1 MTSLRN
7 KIVRNFVAG
16 IFACILVFSIA
27 ISYLL
32 SIYTKNFIASTED
45 NMPIQIKKQFENI
58 FEDNDLYTMKERLGK
73 FSKSLNIDIEILNK
87 DKEAVISFKGRDD
100 DETALTTTKS
110 YDIINPNLNEYRG
123 QLIIT
128 YDTGEMAANE
138 LLNNFR
144 NSIII
149 AIIMSL
155 SIGIIIALILSTNIT
170 NPIKQISDATLKI
183 KDEDYDIKLEE
194 SKIIELEN
202 LQNNIRYLS
211 RNLKNQKY
219 VRKQYAQ
226 DISHELRT
234 PITNLQLY
242 IEAIKDGV
250 IEVDDQTLSSL
261 LEEIHRL
268 EGLVVN
274 LNKSFND
281 NSEYFKINKKE
292 FDLSQHIKLILETIK
307 PRLNKLDISLIEEIK
322 DGIIINSD
330 KDKISQVVQN
340 LISNAI
346 KAIKDDGLI
355 RVSLHEDKNNI
366 YIDVKDNGVGISD
379 EKKEIIFERFY
390 RIDDARNTKING
402 HGLGLSISKNFVES
416 LGGKIKLKSKPGKG
430 STFSVIFPKWLCMYL
445 RFICIFT

>member
-7 KIVRNFVAG
+7 KIIRNFVGG

-32 SIYTKNFIASTED
+32 SIYTKNFLATTED
-45 NMPIQIKKQFENI
+45 NMPLNIKKQFESLLT
-58 FEDNDLYTMKERLGK
+58 DNDVYTMKERLGK
-73 FSKSLNIDIEILNK
+73 YSKALNIDIEIL
-87 DKEAVISFKGRDD
+87 DKNNEPVMRFKGRNDN
-100 DETALTTTKS
+100 ENPLTTTKS
-110 YDIINPNLNEYRG
+110 YDIINPNLNDYRG

-149 AIIMSL
+149 AIVMSL
-155 SIGIIIALILSTNIT
+155 TIGIIIALVLSTNIT

-183 KDEDYDIKLEE
+183 KDGDYDINLKE

-250 IEVDDQTLSSL
+250 IDVDEQTLSSL
-261 LEEIHRL
+261 LEETQRL

-281 NSEYFKINKKE
+281 NSEYLKINKKE
-292 FDLSQHIKLILETIK
+292 FDLSQHIKLILDTIK
-307 PRLNKLDISLIEEIK
+307 PRLTKLDISLIEEIK
-322 DGIIINSD
+322 DGVLIYSD
-330 KDKISQVVQN
+330 KDKISQIIQN

-346 KAIKDDGLI
+346 KAIKEDGLI
-355 RVSLHEDKNNI
+355 RVSLYEDKNNI
-366 YIDVKDNGVGISD
+366 YIDIKDNGVGISD
-379 EKKEIIFERFY
+379 EKKEVIFERFY
-390 RIDDARNTKING
+390 RIDDARNTKTNG
-402 HGLGLSISKNFVES
+402 HGLGLSITKNFVES
-416 LGGKIKLKSKPGKG
+416 LGGKIKLKSKLGKG
-430 STFSVIFPKWLCMYL
+430 STFSVIFPK
-445 RFICIFT
+445 

>member
-1 MTSLRN
+1 
-7 KIVRNFVAG
+7 
-16 IFACILVFSIA
+16 
-27 ISYLL
+27 
-32 SIYTKNFIASTED
+32 
-45 NMPIQIKKQFENI
+45 MPLNIKKQFESLLT
-58 FEDNDLYTMKERLGK
+58 DNDVYTMKERLGK
-73 FSKSLNIDIEILNK
+73 YSKALNIDIEIL
-87 DKEAVISFKGRDD
+87 DKNNEPVMRFKGRNDN
-100 DETALTTTKS
+100 ENPLTTTKS
-110 YDIINPNLNEYRG
+110 YDIINPNLNDYRG

-149 AIIMSL
+149 AIVISL
-155 SIGIIIALILSTNIT
+155 TIGIIIALVLSTNIT

-183 KDEDYDIKLEE
+183 KDGDYDINLKE

-202 LQNNIRYLS
+202 LQNNIMYLS

-250 IEVDDQTLSSL
+250 IDVDEQTLSSL
-261 LEEIHRL
+261 LEETQRL

-281 NSEYFKINKKE
+281 NSEYLKINKKE
-292 FDLSQHIKLILETIK
+292 FDLSQHIKLILDTIK
-307 PRLNKLDISLIEEIK
+307 PRLTKLDISLIEEIK
-322 DGIIINSD
+322 DGVMIYSD
-330 KDKISQVVQN
+330 KDKISQIIQN

-346 KAIKDDGLI
+346 KAIKEDGLI
-355 RVSLHEDKNNI
+355 RISLYEDKNNI
-366 YIDVKDNGVGISD
+366 YIDIKDNGVGISD
-379 EKKEIIFERFY
+379 EKKEVIFERFY
-390 RIDDARNTKING
+390 RIDDARNTKTNG
-402 HGLGLSISKNFVES
+402 HGLGLSITKNFVES
-416 LGGKIKLKSKPGKG
+416 LGGKIKLKSKLGKG
-430 STFSVIFPKWLCMYL
+430 STFSVIFPK
-445 RFICIFT
+445 

>member
-1 MTSLRN
+1 
-7 KIVRNFVAG
+7 
-16 IFACILVFSIA
+16 
-27 ISYLL
+27 
-32 SIYTKNFIASTED
+32 
-45 NMPIQIKKQFENI
+45 MPLNIKKQFESLLT
-58 FEDNDLYTMKERLGK
+58 DNDVYTMKERLGK
-73 FSKSLNIDIEILNK
+73 YSKALNIDIEIL
-87 DKEAVISFKGRDD
+87 DKNNEPVMSFKGRNDN
-100 DETALTTTKS
+100 ENPLTTTKS
-110 YDIINPNLNEYRG
+110 YDIINPNLNDYRG

-149 AIIMSL
+149 AIVMSL
-155 SIGIIIALILSTNIT
+155 TIGIIIALVLSTNIT

-183 KDEDYDIKLEE
+183 KDGDYDINLKE

-250 IEVDDQTLSSL
+250 IDVDEQTLSSL
-261 LEEIHRL
+261 LEETQRL

-281 NSEYFKINKKE
+281 NSEYLKINKKE
-292 FDLSQHIKLILETIK
+292 FDLSQHIKLILDTIK
-307 PRLNKLDISLIEEIK
+307 PRLTKLDISLIEEIK
-322 DGIIINSD
+322 DGVLIYSD
-330 KDKISQVVQN
+330 KDKISQIIQN

-346 KAIKDDGLI
+346 KAIKEDGLI
-355 RVSLHEDKNNI
+355 RVSLYEDKNNI
-366 YIDVKDNGVGISD
+366 YIDIKDNGVGISD
-379 EKKEIIFERFY
+379 EKKEVIFERFY
-390 RIDDARNTKING
+390 RIDDARNTKTNG
-402 HGLGLSISKNFVES
+402 HGLGLSITKNFVES
-416 LGGKIKLKSKPGKG
+416 LGGKIKLKSKLGKG
-430 STFSVIFPKWLCMYL
+430 STFSVIFPK
-445 RFICIFT
+445 

>member
-7 KIVRNFVAG
+7 KIIRNFVGG

-32 SIYTKNFIASTED
+32 SIYTKNFLATTED
-45 NMPIQIKKQFENI
+45 NMPLNIKEQFESLLT
-58 FEDNDLYTMKERLGK
+58 DNDVYTMKERLGK
-73 FSKSLNIDIEILNK
+73 YSKALNIDIEIL
-87 DKEAVISFKGRDD
+87 DKNNEPVMSFKGRND
-100 DETALTTTKS
+100 DENPLTTTKS
-110 YDIINPNLNEYRG
+110 YDIINPNLNDYRG

-149 AIIMSL
+149 AIVISL
-155 SIGIIIALILSTNIT
+155 TIGIIIALVLSTNIT

-183 KDEDYDIKLEE
+183 KDGDYDINLKE

-250 IEVDDQTLSSL
+250 IDVDEQTLSSL
-261 LEEIHRL
+261 LEETQRL

-281 NSEYFKINKKE
+281 NSEYLKINKKE
-292 FDLSQHIKLILETIK
+292 FDLSQHIKLILDTIK
-307 PRLNKLDISLIEEIK
+307 PRLTKLDISLIEEIK
-322 DGIIINSD
+322 DGVMIYSD
-330 KDKISQVVQN
+330 KDKISQIIQN

-346 KAIKDDGLI
+346 KAIKEDGLI
-355 RVSLHEDKNNI
+355 RVSLYEDKNNI
-366 YIDVKDNGVGISD
+366 YIDIKDNGVGISD
-379 EKKEIIFERFY
+379 EKKEVIFERFY
-390 RIDDARNTKING
+390 RIDDARNTKTNG
-402 HGLGLSISKNFVES
+402 HGLGLSITKNFVES
-416 LGGKIKLKSKPGKG
+416 LGGKIKLKSKLGKG
-430 STFSVIFPKWLCMYL
+430 STFSVIFPK
-445 RFICIFT
+445 

>member
-1 MTSLRN
+1 
-7 KIVRNFVAG
+7 
-16 IFACILVFSIA
+16 
-27 ISYLL
+27 
-32 SIYTKNFIASTED
+32 
-45 NMPIQIKKQFENI
+45 MPLNIKKQFESLLT
-58 FEDNDLYTMKERLGK
+58 DNDVYTMKERLGK
-73 FSKSLNIDIEILNK
+73 YSKALNIDIEIL
-87 DKEAVISFKGRDD
+87 DKNNEPVMRFKGRN
-100 DETALTTTKS
+100 ENENPLTTTKS
-110 YDIINPNLNEYRG
+110 YDIINPNLNDYRG

-149 AIIMSL
+149 AIVMSL
-155 SIGIIIALILSTNIT
+155 TIGIIIALVLSTNIT

-183 KDEDYDIKLEE
+183 KDGDYDINLKE

-250 IEVDDQTLSSL
+250 IDVDEQTLSSL
-261 LEEIHRL
+261 LEETHRL

-281 NSEYFKINKKE
+281 NSEYLKINKKE
-292 FDLSQHIKLILETIK
+292 FDLSQHIKLILDTIK
-307 PRLNKLDISLIEEIK
+307 PRLTKLDISLIEEIK
-322 DGIIINSD
+322 DGVLIYSD
-330 KDKISQVVQN
+330 KDKISQIIQN

-346 KAIKDDGLI
+346 KAIKEDGLI
-355 RVSLHEDKNNI
+355 RVSLYEDKNNI
-366 YIDVKDNGVGISD
+366 YIDIKDNGVGISD
-379 EKKEIIFERFY
+379 EKKEVIFERFY
-390 RIDDARNTKING
+390 RIDDARNTKTNG
-402 HGLGLSISKNFVES
+402 HGLGLSITKNFVES
-416 LGGKIKLKSKPGKG
+416 LGRKIKLKSKLGKG
-430 STFSVIFPKWLCMYL
+430 STFSVIFPK
-445 RFICIFT
+445 

>member
-1 MTSLRN
+1 MVWVINLVVSMTSLQN
-7 KIVRNFVAG
+7 KIIRNFVGG

-32 SIYTKNFIASTED
+32 SIYTKNFLATTED
-45 NMPIQIKKQFENI
+45 NMPLNIKKQFESLLT
-58 FEDNDLYTMKERLGK
+58 DNDVYTMKERLGK
-73 FSKSLNIDIEILNK
+73 YSKALNIDIEILNK
-87 DKEAVISFKGRDD
+87 NNEPVMSFKGRND
-100 DETALTTTKS
+100 DENPLTTTKS
-110 YDIINPNLNEYRG
+110 YDIINPNLNDYRG

-149 AIIMSL
+149 AIVISL
-155 SIGIIIALILSTNIT
+155 TIGIIIALVLSTNIT

-183 KDEDYDIKLEE
+183 KDGDYDINLKE

-250 IEVDDQTLSSL
+250 IDVDEQTLSSL
-261 LEEIHRL
+261 LEETQRL

-281 NSEYFKINKKE
+281 NSEYLKINKKE
-292 FDLSQHIKLILETIK
+292 FDLSQHIKLILDTIK
-307 PRLNKLDISLIEEIK
+307 PRLAKLDISLIEEIK
-322 DGIIINSD
+322 DGVMIYSD
-330 KDKISQVVQN
+330 KDKISQIIQN

-346 KAIKDDGLI
+346 KAIKEDGLI
-355 RVSLHEDKNNI
+355 RVSLYEDKNNI
-366 YIDVKDNGVGISD
+366 YIDIKDNGVGISD
-379 EKKEIIFERFY
+379 EKKEVIFERFY
-390 RIDDARNTKING
+390 RIDDARNTKTNG
-402 HGLGLSISKNFVES
+402 HGLGLSITKNFVES
-416 LGGKIKLKSKPGKG
+416 LGGKIKLKSKLGKG
-430 STFSVIFPKWLCMYL
+430 STFSVIFPK
-445 RFICIFT
+445 

>member
-1 MTSLRN
+1 MTTLRN
-7 KIVRNFVAG
+7 KIIRNFIAG

-27 ISYLL
+27 ISYL
-32 SIYTKNFIASTED
+32 INVYTKNFIDTTED
-45 NMPIQIKKQFENI
+45 IRPGQIKKQFENLI
-58 FEDNDLYTMKERLGK
+58 TDNDPYTIKERLGK
-73 FSKSLNIDIEILNK
+73 ISQNLNVDIEILNK
-87 DKEAVISFKGRDD
+87 NNEPIMSFKGRDD
-100 DETALTTTKS
+100 NKNDITASKS
-110 YDIINPNLNEYRG
+110 YDIFNPNVNDYMG

-128 YDTGEMAANE
+128 YGTGEFAANE
-138 LLNNFR
+138 LMTNIKS
-144 NSIII
+144 SILI
-149 AIIMSL
+149 AVLISIT
-155 SIGIIIALILSTNIT
+155 IGIIIALILSTNIT

-183 KDEDYDIKLEE
+183 KDGDYNINLKD

-202 LQNNIRYLS
+202 LQNNIKYLS
-211 RNLKNQKY
+211 INLKNQKF

-250 IEVDDQTLSSL
+250 IDADEQTLSSL

-281 NSEYFKINKKE
+281 NSEYLKINKKE
-292 FDLSQHIKLILETIK
+292 FNLSEHINSLLDTVK

-330 KDKISQVVQN
+330 KDKISQIIQN
-340 LISNAI
+340 LVSNAI

-355 RVSLHEDKNNI
+355 RVSLSEDKNNI
-366 YIDVKDNGVGISD
+366 YLVVKDNGVGISD
-379 EKKEIIFERFY
+379 EKKEAIFERFY
-390 RIDDARNTKING
+390 RIDDARNTKLNG
-402 HGLGLSISKNFVES
+402 HGLGLSITKNFVES
-416 LGGKIKLKSKPGKG
+416 LGGKIKLKSRLGKG
-430 STFSVIFPKWLCMYL
+430 STFSVILPK
-445 RFICIFT
+445 

>member
-7 KIVRNFVAG
+7 KIVRNFFAG

-32 SIYTKNFIASTED
+32 SVYTRNFIATTED
-45 NMPIQIKKQFENI
+45 NMPLQIKKQFENLLA
-58 FEDNDLYTMKERLGK
+58 DKDLYTMKERLGK

-87 DKEAVISFKGRDD
+87 DKEPVISFKGRDD
-100 DETALTTTKS
+100 DETSLTTTKS

-138 LLNNFR
+138 LLNNFK

-149 AIIMSL
+149 AIVMSL

-183 KDEDYDIKLEE
+183 KDGEYDINLEE
-194 SKIIELEN
+194 SKIIELQN
-202 LQNNIRYLS
+202 LQNNIIYLS

-250 IEVDDQTLSSL
+250 IDVDDQTLSSL

-281 NSEYFKINKKE
+281 NSEYLKINKNE
-292 FDLSQHIKLILETIK
+292 FDLSKHIKLILETIK
-307 PRLNKLDISLIEEIK
+307 PRLNKLDISLIEEIN
-322 DGIIINSD
+322 DGIMINSD

-366 YIDVKDNGVGISD
+366 YIDVKDNGVGITD

-416 LGGKIKLKSKPGKG
+416 LGGRIKLKSKPGKG
-430 STFSVIFPKWLCMYL
+430 STFSVIFPKWLS
-445 RFICIFT
+445 T

>member
-1 MTSLRN
+1 
-7 KIVRNFVAG
+7 
-16 IFACILVFSIA
+16 
-27 ISYLL
+27 
-32 SIYTKNFIASTED
+32 
-45 NMPIQIKKQFENI
+45 MPLNIKKQFESLLT
-58 FEDNDLYTMKERLGK
+58 DNDVYTMKERLGK
-73 FSKSLNIDIEILNK
+73 YSKALNIDIEILNK
-87 DKEAVISFKGRDD
+87 NNEPVMSFKGRNDN
-100 DETALTTTKS
+100 ENPLTTTKS
-110 YDIINPNLNEYRG
+110 YDIINPNLNDYRG

-149 AIIMSL
+149 AIVISL
-155 SIGIIIALILSTNIT
+155 TIGIIIALVLSTNIT

-183 KDEDYDIKLEE
+183 KDGDYDINLKE

-250 IEVDDQTLSSL
+250 IDVDEQTLSSL
-261 LEEIHRL
+261 LEETQRL

-281 NSEYFKINKKE
+281 NSEYLKINKKE
-292 FDLSQHIKLILETIK
+292 FDLSQHIKLILDTIK
-307 PRLNKLDISLIEEIK
+307 PRLTKLDISLIEEIK
-322 DGIIINSD
+322 DGVMIYSD
-330 KDKISQVVQN
+330 KDKISQIIQN

-346 KAIKDDGLI
+346 KAIKEDGLI
-355 RVSLHEDKNNI
+355 RVSLYEDKNNI
-366 YIDVKDNGVGISD
+366 YIDIKDNGVGISD
-379 EKKEIIFERFY
+379 EKKEVIFERFY
-390 RIDDARNTKING
+390 RIDDARNTKTNG
-402 HGLGLSISKNFVES
+402 HGLGLSITKNFVES
-416 LGGKIKLKSKPGKG
+416 LGGKIKLKSKLGKG
-430 STFSVIFPKWLCMYL
+430 STFSVIFPK
-445 RFICIFT
+445 

>member
-1 MTSLRN
+1 MTTLRN
-7 KIVRNFVAG
+7 KIIRNFIAG

-27 ISYLL
+27 ISYL
-32 SIYTKNFIASTED
+32 INVYTKNFIDTTED
-45 NMPIQIKKQFENI
+45 IRPSQIKKQFENLI
-58 FEDNDLYTMKERLGK
+58 TDNDPYTIKERLGK
-73 FSKSLNIDIEILNK
+73 ISQNLNVDIEILNK
-87 DKEAVISFKGRDD
+87 NNEPIMRFKGRDD
-100 DETALTTTKS
+100 NKNDITASKS
-110 YDIINPNLNEYRG
+110 YDIFNPNVNDYMG

-128 YDTGEMAANE
+128 YGTGEFAANE
-138 LLNNFR
+138 LMTNIKS
-144 NSIII
+144 SILI
-149 AIIMSL
+149 AVLISVT
-155 SIGIIIALILSTNIT
+155 IGIIIALILSTNIT

-183 KDEDYDIKLEE
+183 KDGDYNINLKD

-202 LQNNIRYLS
+202 LQNNIKYLS
-211 RNLKNQKY
+211 INLKNQKF

-250 IEVDDQTLSSL
+250 IDADEQTLSSL

-281 NSEYFKINKKE
+281 NSEYLKINKKE
-292 FDLSQHIKLILETIK
+292 FNLSEHINSLLDTVK

-330 KDKISQVVQN
+330 KDKISQIVQN
-340 LISNAI
+340 LVSNAI

-355 RVSLHEDKNNI
+355 RVSLSEDKNKI
-366 YIDVKDNGVGISD
+366 CLVVKDNGVGISD
-379 EKKEIIFERFY
+379 EKKEAIFERFY
-390 RIDDARNTKING
+390 RIDDARNTKLNG
-402 HGLGLSISKNFVES
+402 HGLGLSITKNFVES
-416 LGGKIKLKSKPGKG
+416 LGGKIKLKSRLGKG
-430 STFSVIFPKWLCMYL
+430 STFSVILPK
-445 RFICIFT
+445 

>member
-32 SIYTKNFIASTED
+32 SVYTKNFIASTED
-45 NMPIQIKKQFENI
+45 NMPIQIKKQFENLLT
-58 FEDNDLYTMKERLGK
+58 DKDLYTMKERLGK

-87 DKEAVISFKGRDD
+87 DKETVMSFKGRDD

-128 YDTGEMAANE
+128 YDTGEMAAKE
-138 LLNNFR
+138 LLNNFK

-149 AIIMSL
+149 AIVMSL

-183 KDEDYDIKLEE
+183 KDGEYDINLEE
-194 SKIIELEN
+194 SNIIELQN

-250 IEVDDQTLSSL
+250 IDVDDQTLSSL

-281 NSEYFKINKKE
+281 NSEYLKINKNE
-292 FDLSQHIKLILETIK
+292 FDLSKHIKLILETIK
-307 PRLNKLDISLIEEIK
+307 PRLNKLDISLIEEIN
-322 DGIIINSD
+322 DGIMINSD

-366 YIDVKDNGVGISD
+366 YIDVKDNGVGITD

-416 LGGKIKLKSKPGKG
+416 LGGRIKLKSKPGKG
-430 STFSVIFPKWLCMYL
+430 STFSVIFPKWLS
-445 RFICIFT
+445 T

>member
-7 KIVRNFVAG
+7 KIIRNFVGG

-32 SIYTKNFIASTED
+32 SIYTKNFLATTED
-45 NMPIQIKKQFENI
+45 NMPLNIKKQFESLLT
-58 FEDNDLYTMKERLGK
+58 DNDVYTMKERLGK
-73 FSKSLNIDIEILNK
+73 YSKALNIDIEILNK
-87 DKEAVISFKGRDD
+87 NNEPVMSFKGRND
-100 DETALTTTKS
+100 DENPLTTTKS
-110 YDIINPNLNEYRG
+110 YDIINPNLNDYRG

-149 AIIMSL
+149 AIVISL
-155 SIGIIIALILSTNIT
+155 TIGIIIALVLSTNIT

-183 KDEDYDIKLEE
+183 KDGNYDINLKE

-250 IEVDDQTLSSL
+250 IDVDDQTLSSL
-261 LEEIHRL
+261 LEETHRL

-281 NSEYFKINKKE
+281 NSEYLKINKKE
-292 FDLSQHIKLILETIK
+292 FDLSQHIKLILDTIK
-307 PRLNKLDISLIEEIK
+307 PRLTKLDISLIEEIK
-322 DGIIINSD
+322 DGVMIYSD
-330 KDKISQVVQN
+330 KDKISQIIQN

-346 KAIKDDGLI
+346 KAIKEDGLI
-355 RVSLHEDKNNI
+355 RVSLYEDKNNI
-366 YIDVKDNGVGISD
+366 YIDIKDNGVGISD
-379 EKKEIIFERFY
+379 EKKEVIFERFY
-390 RIDDARNTKING
+390 RIDDARNTKTNG
-402 HGLGLSISKNFVES
+402 HGLGLSITKNFVES
-416 LGGKIKLKSKPGKG
+416 LGGKIKLKSKLGKG
-430 STFSVIFPKWLCMYL
+430 STFSVIFPK
-445 RFICIFT
+445 

>member
-32 SIYTKNFIASTED
+32 SVYTRNFIATTED
-45 NMPIQIKKQFENI
+45 NMPLQIKKQFENLLA
-58 FEDNDLYTMKERLGK
+58 DKDLYTMKERLGK

-87 DKEAVISFKGRDD
+87 DKEPVISFKGRDD
-100 DETALTTTKS
+100 DETSLTTTKS

-138 LLNNFR
+138 LLNNFK

-149 AIIMSL
+149 AIVMSL

-183 KDEDYDIKLEE
+183 KDGEYDINLEE
-194 SKIIELEN
+194 SKIIELQN
-202 LQNNIRYLS
+202 LQNNIIYLS

-250 IEVDDQTLSSL
+250 IDVDDQTLSSL

-281 NSEYFKINKKE
+281 NSEYLKINKNE
-292 FDLSQHIKLILETIK
+292 FDLSKHIKLILETIK
-307 PRLNKLDISLIEEIK
+307 PRLNKLDISLIEEIN
-322 DGIIINSD
+322 DGIMINSD

-366 YIDVKDNGVGISD
+366 YIDVKDNGVGITD

-416 LGGKIKLKSKPGKG
+416 LGGRIKLKSKPGKG
-430 STFSVIFPKWLCMYL
+430 STFSVIFPKWLS
-445 RFICIFT
+445 T

>member
-1 MTSLRN
+1 MTTLRN
-7 KIVRNFVAG
+7 KIIRNFIAG

-27 ISYLL
+27 ISYL
-32 SIYTKNFIASTED
+32 INVYTKNFIDTTED
-45 NMPIQIKKQFENI
+45 IRPSQIKKQFENLI
-58 FEDNDLYTMKERLGK
+58 TDNDPYTIKERLGK
-73 FSKSLNIDIEILNK
+73 ISQNLNVDIEILNK
-87 DKEAVISFKGRDD
+87 NNEPIMKFKGRDD
-100 DETALTTTKS
+100 NKNDITASKS
-110 YDIINPNLNEYRG
+110 YDIFNPNVNDYMG

-128 YDTGEMAANE
+128 YGTGEFAANE
-138 LLNNFR
+138 LMTNIKS
-144 NSIII
+144 SILI
-149 AIIMSL
+149 AVLISFI
-155 SIGIIIALILSTNIT
+155 IGIIIALILSTNIT

-183 KDEDYDIKLEE
+183 KDGDYNINLKD

-202 LQNNIRYLS
+202 LQNNIKYLS
-211 RNLKNQKY
+211 INLKNQKF

-250 IEVDDQTLSSL
+250 IDADEQTLSSL

-281 NSEYFKINKKE
+281 NSEYLKINKKE
-292 FDLSQHIKLILETIK
+292 FNLSEHINSLLDTVK

-330 KDKISQVVQN
+330 KDKISQIVQN
-340 LISNAI
+340 LVSNAI

-355 RVSLHEDKNNI
+355 RVSLSEDKNKI
-366 YIDVKDNGVGISD
+366 YLVVKDNGVGISD
-379 EKKEIIFERFY
+379 EKKEAIFERFY
-390 RIDDARNTKING
+390 RIDDARNTKLNG
-402 HGLGLSISKNFVES
+402 HGLGLSITKNFVES
-416 LGGKIKLKSKPGKG
+416 LGGKIKLKSRLGKG
-430 STFSVIFPKWLCMYL
+430 STFSVILPK
-445 RFICIFT
+445 

>member
-32 SIYTKNFIASTED
+32 SVYTRNFIATTED
-45 NMPIQIKKQFENI
+45 NMPLQIKKQFENLLA
-58 FEDNDLYTMKERLGK
+58 DKDLYTMKERLGK

-87 DKEAVISFKGRDD
+87 DKEPVISFKGRDD

-138 LLNNFR
+138 LLNNFK

-149 AIIMSL
+149 AIVMSL

-183 KDEDYDIKLEE
+183 KDGEYDINLEE
-194 SKIIELEN
+194 SKIIELQN

-250 IEVDDQTLSSL
+250 IDVDDQTLSSL

-281 NSEYFKINKKE
+281 NSEYLKINKNE
-292 FDLSQHIKLILETIK
+292 FDLSKHIKLILETIK
-307 PRLNKLDISLIEEIK
+307 PRLNKLDISLIEEIN
-322 DGIIINSD
+322 DGIMINSD
-330 KDKISQVVQN
+330 RDKISQVVQN

-366 YIDVKDNGVGISD
+366 YIDVKDNGVGITD

-416 LGGKIKLKSKPGKG
+416 LGGRIKLKSKPGKG
-430 STFSVIFPKWLCMYL
+430 STFSVIFPKWLS
-445 RFICIFT
+445 T

>member
-1 MTSLRN
+1 
-7 KIVRNFVAG
+7 
-16 IFACILVFSIA
+16 
-27 ISYLL
+27 
-32 SIYTKNFIASTED
+32 
-45 NMPIQIKKQFENI
+45 MPLNIKKQFESLLT
-58 FEDNDLYTMKERLGK
+58 DNDVYTMKERLGK
-73 FSKSLNIDIEILNK
+73 YSKALNIDIEIL
-87 DKEAVISFKGRDD
+87 DKNNEPVMRFKGRNDN
-100 DETALTTTKS
+100 ENPLTTTKS
-110 YDIINPNLNEYRG
+110 YDIINPNLNDYRG

-149 AIIMSL
+149 AIVISL
-155 SIGIIIALILSTNIT
+155 TIGIIIALVLSTNIT

-183 KDEDYDIKLEE
+183 KDGDYDINLKE

-250 IEVDDQTLSSL
+250 IDVDEQTLSSL
-261 LEEIHRL
+261 LEETQRL

-281 NSEYFKINKKE
+281 NSEYLKINKKE
-292 FDLSQHIKLILETIK
+292 FDLSQHIKLILDTIK
-307 PRLNKLDISLIEEIK
+307 PRLSKLDISLIEEIK
-322 DGIIINSD
+322 DGVMIYSD
-330 KDKISQVVQN
+330 KDKISQIIQN

-346 KAIKDDGLI
+346 KAIKEDGLI
-355 RVSLHEDKNNI
+355 RVSLYEDKNNI
-366 YIDVKDNGVGISD
+366 YIDIKDNGVGISD
-379 EKKEIIFERFY
+379 EKKEVIFERFY
-390 RIDDARNTKING
+390 RIDDARNTKTNG
-402 HGLGLSISKNFVES
+402 HGLGLSITKNFVES
-416 LGGKIKLKSKPGKG
+416 LGGKIKLKSKLGKG
-430 STFSVIFPKWLCMYL
+430 STFSVIFPK
-445 RFICIFT
+445 

>member
-7 KIVRNFVAG
+7 KIIRNFVGG

-32 SIYTKNFIASTED
+32 SIYTKNFLATTED
-45 NMPIQIKKQFENI
+45 NMPLNIKKQFESLLT
-58 FEDNDLYTMKERLGK
+58 DNDVYTMKERLGK
-73 FSKSLNIDIEILNK
+73 YSKALNIDIEIL
-87 DKEAVISFKGRDD
+87 DKNNEPVMRFKGRNDN
-100 DETALTTTKS
+100 ENPLTTTKS
-110 YDIINPNLNEYRG
+110 YDIINPNLNDYRG

-149 AIIMSL
+149 AIVMSL
-155 SIGIIIALILSTNIT
+155 TIGIIIALVLSTNIT

-183 KDEDYDIKLEE
+183 KDGDYDINLKE

-250 IEVDDQTLSSL
+250 IDVDEQTLSSL
-261 LEEIHRL
+261 LEETHRL

-281 NSEYFKINKKE
+281 NSEYLKINKKE
-292 FDLSQHIKLILETIK
+292 FDLSQHIKLILDTIK
-307 PRLNKLDISLIEEIK
+307 PRLTKLDISLIEEIK
-322 DGIIINSD
+322 DGVMIYSD
-330 KDKISQVVQN
+330 KDKISQIIQN

-346 KAIKDDGLI
+346 KAIKEDGLI
-355 RVSLHEDKNNI
+355 RISLYEDKNNI
-366 YIDVKDNGVGISD
+366 YIDIKDNGVGISD
-379 EKKEIIFERFY
+379 EKKEVIFERFY
-390 RIDDARNTKING
+390 RIDDARNTKTNG
-402 HGLGLSISKNFVES
+402 HGLGLSITKNFVES
-416 LGGKIKLKSKPGKG
+416 LGGKIKLKSKLGKG
-430 STFSVIFPKWLCMYL
+430 STFSVIFPK
-445 RFICIFT
+445 

>member
-1 MTSLRN
+1 
-7 KIVRNFVAG
+7 
-16 IFACILVFSIA
+16 
-27 ISYLL
+27 
-32 SIYTKNFIASTED
+32 
-45 NMPIQIKKQFENI
+45 MPLNIKKQFESLLT
-58 FEDNDLYTMKERLGK
+58 DNDVYTMKERLGK
-73 FSKSLNIDIEILNK
+73 YSKALNIDIEIL
-87 DKEAVISFKGRDD
+87 DKNNEPVMRFKGRNDN
-100 DETALTTTKS
+100 ENPLTTTKS
-110 YDIINPNLNEYRG
+110 YDIINPNLNDYRG

-149 AIIMSL
+149 AIVMSL
-155 SIGIIIALILSTNIT
+155 TIGIIIALVLSTNIT

-183 KDEDYDIKLEE
+183 KDGDYDINLKE

-250 IEVDDQTLSSL
+250 IDVDDQTLSSL
-261 LEEIHRL
+261 LEETQRL

-281 NSEYFKINKKE
+281 NSEYLKINKKE
-292 FDLSQHIKLILETIK
+292 FDLSQHIKLILDTIK
-307 PRLNKLDISLIEEIK
+307 PRLTKLDISLIEEIK
-322 DGIIINSD
+322 DGVMIYSD
-330 KDKISQVVQN
+330 KDKISQIIQN

-346 KAIKDDGLI
+346 KAIKEDGLI
-355 RVSLHEDKNNI
+355 RVSLYEDKNNI
-366 YIDVKDNGVGISD
+366 YIDIKDNGVGISD
-379 EKKEIIFERFY
+379 EKKEVIFERFY
-390 RIDDARNTKING
+390 RIDDARNTKTNG
-402 HGLGLSISKNFVES
+402 HGLGLSITKNFVES
-416 LGGKIKLKSKPGKG
+416 LGGKIKLKSKLGKG
-430 STFSVIFPKWLCMYL
+430 STFSVIFSK
-445 RFICIFT
+445 

>member
-1 MTSLRN
+1 
-7 KIVRNFVAG
+7 
-16 IFACILVFSIA
+16 
-27 ISYLL
+27 
-32 SIYTKNFIASTED
+32 
-45 NMPIQIKKQFENI
+45 MPLNIKKQFESLLT
-58 FEDNDLYTMKERLGK
+58 DNDVYTMKERLGK
-73 FSKSLNIDIEILNK
+73 YSKALNIDIEIL
-87 DKEAVISFKGRDD
+87 DKNNEPVMRFKGRNDN
-100 DETALTTTKS
+100 ENPLTTTKS
-110 YDIINPNLNEYRG
+110 YDIINPNLNDYRG

-149 AIIMSL
+149 AIVISL
-155 SIGIIIALILSTNIT
+155 TIGIIIALVLSTNIT

-183 KDEDYDIKLEE
+183 KDGDYDINLKE

-250 IEVDDQTLSSL
+250 IDVDEQTLSSL
-261 LEEIHRL
+261 LEETQRL

-281 NSEYFKINKKE
+281 NSEYLKINKKE
-292 FDLSQHIKLILETIK
+292 FDLSQHIKLILDTIK
-307 PRLNKLDISLIEEIK
+307 PRLTKLDISLIEEIK
-322 DGIIINSD
+322 DGVMIYSD
-330 KDKISQVVQN
+330 KDKISQIIQN

-346 KAIKDDGLI
+346 KAIKEDGLI
-355 RVSLHEDKNNI
+355 RISLYEDKNNI
-366 YIDVKDNGVGISD
+366 YIDIKDNGVGISD
-379 EKKEIIFERFY
+379 EKKEVIFERFY
-390 RIDDARNTKING
+390 RIDDARNTKTNG
-402 HGLGLSISKNFVES
+402 HGLGLSITKNFVES
-416 LGGKIKLKSKPGKG
+416 LGGKIKLKSKLGKG
-430 STFSVIFPKWLCMYL
+430 STFSVIFPK
-445 RFICIFT
+445 

>member
-1 MTSLRN
+1 MTTLRN
-7 KIVRNFVAG
+7 KIIRNFIAG

-27 ISYLL
+27 ISYL
-32 SIYTKNFIASTED
+32 INVYTKNFIDTTED
-45 NMPIQIKKQFENI
+45 IRPSQIKKQFENLI
-58 FEDNDLYTMKERLGK
+58 TDNDPYTIKERLGK
-73 FSKSLNIDIEILNK
+73 ISQNLNVDIEILNK
-87 DKEAVISFKGRDD
+87 NNEPIMRFKGRDD
-100 DETALTTTKS
+100 NKNDITASKS
-110 YDIINPNLNEYRG
+110 YDIFNPNVNDYMG

-128 YDTGEMAANE
+128 YGTGEFAANE
-138 LLNNFR
+138 LMTNIKS
-144 NSIII
+144 SILI
-149 AIIMSL
+149 AVLISIT
-155 SIGIIIALILSTNIT
+155 IGIIIALILSTNIT

-183 KDEDYDIKLEE
+183 KDGDYNINLKD

-202 LQNNIRYLS
+202 LQNNIKYLS
-211 RNLKNQKY
+211 INLKNQKF

-250 IEVDDQTLSSL
+250 IDADEQTLSSL

-281 NSEYFKINKKE
+281 NSEYLKINKKE
-292 FDLSQHIKLILETIK
+292 FNLSEHINSLLDTVK

-330 KDKISQVVQN
+330 KDKISQIVQN
-340 LISNAI
+340 LVSNAI

-355 RVSLHEDKNNI
+355 RVSLNEDKNNI
-366 YIDVKDNGVGISD
+366 YLVVKDNGVGISD
-379 EKKEIIFERFY
+379 EKKEAIFERFY
-390 RIDDARNTKING
+390 RIDDARNTKLNG
-402 HGLGLSISKNFVES
+402 HGLGLSITKNFVES
-416 LGGKIKLKSKPGKG
+416 LGGKIKLKSRLGKG
-430 STFSVIFPKWLCMYL
+430 STFSVILPK
-445 RFICIFT
+445 

>member
-1 MTSLRN
+1 MVWVTNLVVSMTSLRN
-7 KIVRNFVAG
+7 KIIRNFVGG

-32 SIYTKNFIASTED
+32 SIYTKNFLATTED
-45 NMPIQIKKQFENI
+45 NMPLNIKKQFESLLT
-58 FEDNDLYTMKERLGK
+58 DNDVYTMKERLGK
-73 FSKSLNIDIEILNK
+73 YSKALNIDIEIL
-87 DKEAVISFKGRDD
+87 DKNNEPVMRFKGRNDN
-100 DETALTTTKS
+100 ENPLTTTKS
-110 YDIINPNLNEYRG
+110 YDIINPNLNDYRG

-149 AIIMSL
+149 AIVISL
-155 SIGIIIALILSTNIT
+155 TIGIIIALVLSTNIT

-183 KDEDYDIKLEE
+183 KDGDYDINLKE

-250 IEVDDQTLSSL
+250 IDVDEQTLSSL
-261 LEEIHRL
+261 LEETQRL

-281 NSEYFKINKKE
+281 NSEYLKINKKE
-292 FDLSQHIKLILETIK
+292 FDLSQHIKLILDTIK
-307 PRLNKLDISLIEEIK
+307 PRLTKLDISLIEEIK
-322 DGIIINSD
+322 DGVLIYSD
-330 KDKISQVVQN
+330 KDKISQIIQN

-346 KAIKDDGLI
+346 KAIKEDGLI
-355 RVSLHEDKNNI
+355 RVSLYEDKNNI
-366 YIDVKDNGVGISD
+366 YIDIKDNGVGISD
-379 EKKEIIFERFY
+379 EKKEVIFERFY
-390 RIDDARNTKING
+390 RIDDARNTKTNG
-402 HGLGLSISKNFVES
+402 HGLGLSITKNFVES
-416 LGGKIKLKSKPGKG
+416 LGGKIKLKSKLGKG
-430 STFSVIFPKWLCMYL
+430 STFSVIFPK
-445 RFICIFT
+445 

>member
-1 MTSLRN
+1 
-7 KIVRNFVAG
+7 
-16 IFACILVFSIA
+16 
-27 ISYLL
+27 
-32 SIYTKNFIASTED
+32 
-45 NMPIQIKKQFENI
+45 MPLNIKKQFESLLT
-58 FEDNDLYTMKERLGK
+58 DNDVYTMKERLGK
-73 FSKSLNIDIEILNK
+73 YSKALNIDIEIL
-87 DKEAVISFKGRDD
+87 DKNNEPVMRFKGRNDN
-100 DETALTTTKS
+100 ENPLTTTKS
-110 YDIINPNLNEYRG
+110 YDIINPNLNDYRG

-149 AIIMSL
+149 AIVMSL
-155 SIGIIIALILSTNIT
+155 TIGIIIALVLSTNIT

-183 KDEDYDIKLEE
+183 KDGDYDINLKE

-250 IEVDDQTLSSL
+250 IDVDDQTLSSL
-261 LEEIHRL
+261 LEETHRL

-281 NSEYFKINKKE
+281 NSEYLKINKKE
-292 FDLSQHIKLILETIK
+292 FDLSQHIKLILDTIK
-307 PRLNKLDISLIEEIK
+307 PRLTKLDISLIEEIK
-322 DGIIINSD
+322 DGVIIYSD
-330 KDKISQVVQN
+330 KDKISQIIQN

-346 KAIKDDGLI
+346 KAIKEDGLI
-355 RVSLHEDKNNI
+355 RVSLYEDKNNI
-366 YIDVKDNGVGISD
+366 YIDIKDNGVGISD
-379 EKKEIIFERFY
+379 EKKEVIFERFY
-390 RIDDARNTKING
+390 RIDDARNTKTNG
-402 HGLGLSISKNFVES
+402 HGLGLSITKNFVES
-416 LGGKIKLKSKPGKG
+416 LGGKIKLKSKLGKG
-430 STFSVIFPKWLCMYL
+430 STFSVIFSK
-445 RFICIFT
+445 

>member
-1 MTSLRN
+1 MVWVISLVVSMTTLRN
-7 KIVRNFVAG
+7 KIIRNFIAG

-27 ISYLL
+27 ISYL
-32 SIYTKNFIASTED
+32 INVYTKNFIDTTED
-45 NMPIQIKKQFENI
+45 IRPSQIKKQFENLI
-58 FEDNDLYTMKERLGK
+58 TDNDPYTIKERLGK
-73 FSKSLNIDIEILNK
+73 ISQNLNVDIEILNK
-87 DKEAVISFKGRDD
+87 NNEPIMRFKGRDD
-100 DETALTTTKS
+100 NKNDITASKS
-110 YDIINPNLNEYRG
+110 YDIFNPNVNDYMG

-128 YDTGEMAANE
+128 YGTGEFAANE
-138 LLNNFR
+138 LMTNIKS
-144 NSIII
+144 SILI
-149 AIIMSL
+149 AVLISFI
-155 SIGIIIALILSTNIT
+155 IGIIIALILSTNIT

-183 KDEDYDIKLEE
+183 KDGDYNINLKD

-202 LQNNIRYLS
+202 LQNNIKYLS
-211 RNLKNQKY
+211 INLKNQKF

-250 IEVDDQTLSSL
+250 IDADEQTLSSL

-281 NSEYFKINKKE
+281 NSEYLKINKKE
-292 FDLSQHIKLILETIK
+292 FNLSEHINSLLDTVK

-330 KDKISQVVQN
+330 KDKISQIVQN
-340 LISNAI
+340 LVSNAI

-355 RVSLHEDKNNI
+355 RVSLSEDKNNI
-366 YIDVKDNGVGISD
+366 YLVVKDNGVGISD
-379 EKKEIIFERFY
+379 EKKEAIFERFY
-390 RIDDARNTKING
+390 RIDDARNTKLNG
-402 HGLGLSISKNFVES
+402 HGLGLSITKNFVES
-416 LGGKIKLKSKPGKG
+416 LGGKIKLKSKLGKG
-430 STFSVIFPKWLCMYL
+430 STFSVILPK
-445 RFICIFT
+445 

>member
-7 KIVRNFVAG
+7 KIIRNFVGG

-32 SIYTKNFIASTED
+32 SIYTKNFLATTED
-45 NMPIQIKKQFENI
+45 NMPLNIKKQFESLLT
-58 FEDNDLYTMKERLGK
+58 DNDVYTMKERLGK
-73 FSKSLNIDIEILNK
+73 YSKALNIDIEIL
-87 DKEAVISFKGRDD
+87 DKNNEPVMRFKGRNDNKNP
-100 DETALTTTKS
+100 LTTTKS
-110 YDIINPNLNEYRG
+110 YDIINPNLNDYRG

-149 AIIMSL
+149 AIVISL
-155 SIGIIIALILSTNIT
+155 TIGIIIALVLSTNIT

-183 KDEDYDIKLEE
+183 KDGDYDINLKE

-250 IEVDDQTLSSL
+250 IDVDEQTLSSL
-261 LEEIHRL
+261 LEETQRL

-281 NSEYFKINKKE
+281 NSEYLKINKKE
-292 FDLSQHIKLILETIK
+292 FDLSQHIKLILDTIK
-307 PRLNKLDISLIEEIK
+307 PRLTKLDISLIEEIK
-322 DGIIINSD
+322 DGVMIYSD
-330 KDKISQVVQN
+330 KDKISQIIQN

-346 KAIKDDGLI
+346 KAIKEDGLI
-355 RVSLHEDKNNI
+355 RVSLYEDKNNI
-366 YIDVKDNGVGISD
+366 YIDIKDNGVGISD
-379 EKKEIIFERFY
+379 EKKEVIFERFY
-390 RIDDARNTKING
+390 RIDDARNTKTNG
-402 HGLGLSISKNFVES
+402 HGLGLSITKNFVES
-416 LGGKIKLKSKPGKG
+416 LGGKIKLKSKLGKG
-430 STFSVIFPKWLCMYL
+430 STFSVIFPK
-445 RFICIFT
+445 

>member
-1 MTSLRN
+1 
-7 KIVRNFVAG
+7 
-16 IFACILVFSIA
+16 
-27 ISYLL
+27 
-32 SIYTKNFIASTED
+32 
-45 NMPIQIKKQFENI
+45 MPLNIKKQFESLLT
-58 FEDNDLYTMKERLGK
+58 DNDVYTMKERLGK
-73 FSKSLNIDIEILNK
+73 YSKALNIDIEILNK
-87 DKEAVISFKGRDD
+87 NNEPVMSFKGRND
-100 DETALTTTKS
+100 DENPLTTTKS
-110 YDIINPNLNEYRG
+110 YDIINPNLNDYRG

-149 AIIMSL
+149 AIVISL
-155 SIGIIIALILSTNIT
+155 TIGIIIALVLSTNIT

-183 KDEDYDIKLEE
+183 KDGDYDINLKE

-250 IEVDDQTLSSL
+250 IDVDEQTLSSL
-261 LEEIHRL
+261 LEETQRL

-281 NSEYFKINKKE
+281 NSEYLKINKKE
-292 FDLSQHIKLILETIK
+292 FDLSQHIKLILDTIK
-307 PRLNKLDISLIEEIK
+307 PRLTKLDISLIEEIK
-322 DGIIINSD
+322 DGVMIYSD
-330 KDKISQVVQN
+330 KDKISQIIQN

-346 KAIKDDGLI
+346 KAIKEDGLI
-355 RVSLHEDKNNI
+355 RVSLYEDKNNI
-366 YIDVKDNGVGISD
+366 YIDIKDNGVGISD
-379 EKKEIIFERFY
+379 EKKEVIFERFY
-390 RIDDARNTKING
+390 RIDDARNTKTNG
-402 HGLGLSISKNFVES
+402 HGLGLSITKNFVES
-416 LGGKIKLKSKPGKG
+416 LGGKIKLKSKLGKG
-430 STFSVIFPKWLCMYL
+430 STFSVIFPK
-445 RFICIFT
+445 

>member
-1 MTSLRN
+1 MVWVISLVVSMTTLRN
-7 KIVRNFVAG
+7 KIIRNFIAG

-27 ISYLL
+27 ISYL
-32 SIYTKNFIASTED
+32 INVYTKNFIDTTED
-45 NMPIQIKKQFENI
+45 IRPSQIKKQFENLI
-58 FEDNDLYTMKERLGK
+58 TDNDPYTIKERLGK
-73 FSKSLNIDIEILNK
+73 ISQNLNVDIEILNK
-87 DKEAVISFKGRDD
+87 NNEPIMRFKGRDD
-100 DETALTTTKS
+100 NKNDITASKS
-110 YDIINPNLNEYRG
+110 YDIFNPNVNDYMG

-128 YDTGEMAANE
+128 YGTGEFAANE
-138 LLNNFR
+138 LMTNIKS
-144 NSIII
+144 SILI
-149 AIIMSL
+149 AVLISIT
-155 SIGIIIALILSTNIT
+155 IGIIIALILSTNIT

-183 KDEDYDIKLEE
+183 KDGDYNINLKD

-202 LQNNIRYLS
+202 LQNNIKYLS
-211 RNLKNQKY
+211 INLKNQKF

-250 IEVDDQTLSSL
+250 IDADEQTLSSL

-281 NSEYFKINKKE
+281 NSEYLKINKKE
-292 FDLSQHIKLILETIK
+292 FNLSEHINSLLDTVK

-330 KDKISQVVQN
+330 KDKISQIVQN
-340 LISNAI
+340 LVSNAI

-355 RVSLHEDKNNI
+355 RVSLSEDKNNI
-366 YIDVKDNGVGISD
+366 YLIVKDNGVGISD
-379 EKKEIIFERFY
+379 EKKEAIFERFY
-390 RIDDARNTKING
+390 RIDDARNTKLNG
-402 HGLGLSISKNFVES
+402 HGLGLSITKNFVES
-416 LGGKIKLKSKPGKG
+416 LGGKIKLKSRLGKG
-430 STFSVIFPKWLCMYL
+430 STFSVILPK
-445 RFICIFT
+445 

>member
-1 MTSLRN
+1 
-7 KIVRNFVAG
+7 
-16 IFACILVFSIA
+16 
-27 ISYLL
+27 
-32 SIYTKNFIASTED
+32 
-45 NMPIQIKKQFENI
+45 MPLNIKKQFESLLT
-58 FEDNDLYTMKERLGK
+58 DNDVYTMKERLGK
-73 FSKSLNIDIEILNK
+73 YSKALNIDIEILNK
-87 DKEAVISFKGRDD
+87 NNEPVMSFKGRND
-100 DETALTTTKS
+100 DENPLTTTKS
-110 YDIINPNLNEYRG
+110 YDIINPNLNDYRG

-149 AIIMSL
+149 AIVISL
-155 SIGIIIALILSTNIT
+155 TIGIIIALVLSTNIT

-183 KDEDYDIKLEE
+183 KDGDYDINLKE

-250 IEVDDQTLSSL
+250 IDVDEQTLSSL
-261 LEEIHRL
+261 LEETQRL

-281 NSEYFKINKKE
+281 NSEYLKINKKE
-292 FDLSQHIKLILETIK
+292 FDLSQHIKLILDTIK
-307 PRLNKLDISLIEEIK
+307 PRLTKLDISLIEEIK
-322 DGIIINSD
+322 DGVMIYSD
-330 KDKISQVVQN
+330 KDKISQIIQN

-346 KAIKDDGLI
+346 KAIKEDGLI
-355 RVSLHEDKNNI
+355 RVSLYEDKNNI
-366 YIDVKDNGVGISD
+366 YIDIKDNGVGISD
-379 EKKEIIFERFY
+379 EKKEVIFERFY
-390 RIDDARNTKING
+390 RIDDARNTKTNG
-402 HGLGLSISKNFVES
+402 HGLGLSITKNFVES
-416 LGGKIKLKSKPGKG
+416 LGGKIKLKSKLGKG
-430 STFSVIFPKWLCMYL
+430 STFSVIFSK
-445 RFICIFT
+445 

>member
-7 KIVRNFVAG
+7 KIIRNFVGG

-32 SIYTKNFIASTED
+32 SIYTKNFLATTED
-45 NMPIQIKKQFENI
+45 NMPLNIKKQFESLLT
-58 FEDNDLYTMKERLGK
+58 DNDVYTMKERLGK
-73 FSKSLNIDIEILNK
+73 YSKALNIDIEIL
-87 DKEAVISFKGRDD
+87 DKNNEPVMRFKGRNDN
-100 DETALTTTKS
+100 ENPLTTTKS
-110 YDIINPNLNEYRG
+110 YDIINPNLNDYRG

-149 AIIMSL
+149 AIVMSL
-155 SIGIIIALILSTNIT
+155 TIGIIIALVLSTNIT

-183 KDEDYDIKLEE
+183 KDGDYDINLKE

-250 IEVDDQTLSSL
+250 IDVDEQTLSSL
-261 LEEIHRL
+261 LEETHRL

-281 NSEYFKINKKE
+281 NSEYLKINKKE
-292 FDLSQHIKLILETIK
+292 FDLSQHIKLILDTIK
-307 PRLNKLDISLIEEIK
+307 PRLTKLDISLIEEIK
-322 DGIIINSD
+322 DGVMIYSD
-330 KDKISQVVQN
+330 KDKISQIIQN

-346 KAIKDDGLI
+346 KAIKEDGLI
-355 RVSLHEDKNNI
+355 RVSLYEDKNNI
-366 YIDVKDNGVGISD
+366 YIDIKDNGVGLSY
-379 EKKEIIFERFY
+379 EKKEVIFERFY
-390 RIDDARNTKING
+390 RIDDARNTKTNG
-402 HGLGLSISKNFVES
+402 HGLGLSITKNFVES
-416 LGGKIKLKSKPGKG
+416 LGGKIKLKSKLGKG
-430 STFSVIFPKWLCMYL
+430 STFSVIFPK
-445 RFICIFT
+445 

>member
-1 MTSLRN
+1 MVWVISLVVSMTTLRN
-7 KIVRNFVAG
+7 KIIRNFIAG

-27 ISYLL
+27 ISYL
-32 SIYTKNFIASTED
+32 INVYTKNFIDTTED
-45 NMPIQIKKQFENI
+45 IRPSQIKKQFENLI
-58 FEDNDLYTMKERLGK
+58 TDNDPYTIKERLGK
-73 FSKSLNIDIEILNK
+73 ISQNLNVDIEILNK
-87 DKEAVISFKGRDD
+87 NNEPIMRFKGRDD
-100 DETALTTTKS
+100 NKNDITASKS
-110 YDIINPNLNEYRG
+110 YDIFNPNVNDYMG

-128 YDTGEMAANE
+128 YGTGEFAANE
-138 LLNNFR
+138 LMTNIKS
-144 NSIII
+144 SILI
-149 AIIMSL
+149 AVLISVT
-155 SIGIIIALILSTNIT
+155 IGIIIALILSTNIT

-183 KDEDYDIKLEE
+183 KDGDYNINLKD

-202 LQNNIRYLS
+202 LQNNIKYLS
-211 RNLKNQKY
+211 INLKNQKF

-250 IEVDDQTLSSL
+250 IDADEQTLSSL

-281 NSEYFKINKKE
+281 NSEYLKINKKE
-292 FDLSQHIKLILETIK
+292 FNLSEHINSLLDTVK

-330 KDKISQVVQN
+330 KDKISQIVQN
-340 LISNAI
+340 LVSNAI

-355 RVSLHEDKNNI
+355 RVSLSEDKNNI
-366 YIDVKDNGVGISD
+366 YLIVKDNGVGISD
-379 EKKEIIFERFY
+379 EKKEAIFERFY
-390 RIDDARNTKING
+390 RIDDARNTKLNG
-402 HGLGLSISKNFVES
+402 HGLGLSITKNFVES
-416 LGGKIKLKSKPGKG
+416 LGGKIKLKSRLGKG
-430 STFSVIFPKWLCMYL
+430 STFSVILPK
-445 RFICIFT
+445 

>member
-1 MTSLRN
+1 MTTLRN
-7 KIVRNFVAG
+7 KIIRNFIAG

-27 ISYLL
+27 ISYL
-32 SIYTKNFIASTED
+32 INVYTKNFIDTTED
-45 NMPIQIKKQFENI
+45 IRPSQIKKQFENLI
-58 FEDNDLYTMKERLGK
+58 TDNDPYTIKERLGK
-73 FSKSLNIDIEILNK
+73 ISQNLNVDIEILNK
-87 DKEAVISFKGRDD
+87 NNEPIMRFKGRDD
-100 DETALTTTKS
+100 NKNDITASKS
-110 YDIINPNLNEYRG
+110 YDIFNPNVNDYMG

-128 YDTGEMAANE
+128 YGTGEFAANE
-138 LLNNFR
+138 LMTNIKS
-144 NSIII
+144 SILI
-149 AIIMSL
+149 AVLISIT
-155 SIGIIIALILSTNIT
+155 IGIIIALILSTNIT

-183 KDEDYDIKLEE
+183 KDGDYNINLKD

-202 LQNNIRYLS
+202 LQNNIKYLS
-211 RNLKNQKY
+211 INLKNQKF

-250 IEVDDQTLSSL
+250 IDADEQTLSSL

-281 NSEYFKINKKE
+281 NSEYLKINKKE
-292 FDLSQHIKLILETIK
+292 FNLSEHINSLLDTVK

-330 KDKISQVVQN
+330 KDKISQIVQN
-340 LISNAI
+340 LVSNAI

-355 RVSLHEDKNNI
+355 RISLSEDKNKI
-366 YIDVKDNGVGISD
+366 YLVVKDNGVGISD
-379 EKKEIIFERFY
+379 EKKEAIFERFY
-390 RIDDARNTKING
+390 RIDDARNTKLNG
-402 HGLGLSISKNFVES
+402 HGLGLSITKNFVES
-416 LGGKIKLKSKPGKG
+416 LGGKIKLKSRLGKG
-430 STFSVIFPKWLCMYL
+430 STFSVILPK
-445 RFICIFT
+445 

>member
-7 KIVRNFVAG
+7 KIIRNFVGG

-32 SIYTKNFIASTED
+32 SIYTKNFLATTED
-45 NMPIQIKKQFENI
+45 NMPLNIKKQFESLLTY
-58 FEDNDLYTMKERLGK
+58 NDVYTMKERLGK
-73 FSKSLNIDIEILNK
+73 YSKALNIDIEILNK
-87 DKEAVISFKGRDD
+87 NNEPVMSFKGRND
-100 DETALTTTKS
+100 DENPLTTTKS
-110 YDIINPNLNEYRG
+110 YDIINPNLNDYRG

-149 AIIMSL
+149 AIVISL
-155 SIGIIIALILSTNIT
+155 TIGIIIALVLSTNIT

-183 KDEDYDIKLEE
+183 KDGNYDINLKE

-250 IEVDDQTLSSL
+250 IDVDDQTLSSL
-261 LEEIHRL
+261 LEETHRL

-281 NSEYFKINKKE
+281 NSEYLKINKKE
-292 FDLSQHIKLILETIK
+292 FDLSQHIKLILDTIK
-307 PRLNKLDISLIEEIK
+307 PRLTKLDISLIEEIK
-322 DGIIINSD
+322 DGVIIYSD
-330 KDKISQVVQN
+330 KDKISQIIQN

-346 KAIKDDGLI
+346 KAIKEDGLI
-355 RVSLHEDKNNI
+355 RVSLYEDKNNI
-366 YIDVKDNGVGISD
+366 YIDIKDNGVGISD
-379 EKKEIIFERFY
+379 EKKEVIFERFY
-390 RIDDARNTKING
+390 RIDDARNTKTNG
-402 HGLGLSISKNFVES
+402 HGLGLSITKNFVES
-416 LGGKIKLKSKPGKG
+416 LGGKIKLKSKLGKG
-430 STFSVIFPKWLCMYL
+430 STFSVIFPK
-445 RFICIFT
+445 

>member
-1 MTSLRN
+1 
-7 KIVRNFVAG
+7 
-16 IFACILVFSIA
+16 
-27 ISYLL
+27 
-32 SIYTKNFIASTED
+32 
-45 NMPIQIKKQFENI
+45 MPLNIKKQFESLLT
-58 FEDNDLYTMKERLGK
+58 DNDVYTMKERLGK
-73 FSKSLNIDIEILNK
+73 YSKALNIDIEIL
-87 DKEAVISFKGRDD
+87 DKNNEPVMRFKGRN
-100 DETALTTTKS
+100 ENENPLTTTKS
-110 YDIINPNLNEYRG
+110 YDIINPNLNDYRG

-149 AIIMSL
+149 AIVMSL
-155 SIGIIIALILSTNIT
+155 TIGIIIALVLSTNIT

-183 KDEDYDIKLEE
+183 KDGDYDINLKE

-250 IEVDDQTLSSL
+250 IDVDEQTLSSL
-261 LEEIHRL
+261 LEETHRL

-281 NSEYFKINKKE
+281 NSEYLKINKKE
-292 FDLSQHIKLILETIK
+292 FDLSQHIKLILDTIK
-307 PRLNKLDISLIEEIK
+307 PRLTKLDISLIEEIK
-322 DGIIINSD
+322 DGVLIYSD
-330 KDKISQVVQN
+330 KDKISQIIQN

-346 KAIKDDGLI
+346 KAIKEDGLI
-355 RVSLHEDKNNI
+355 RVSLYEDKNNI
-366 YIDVKDNGVGISD
+366 YIDIKDNGVGISD
-379 EKKEIIFERFY
+379 EKKEVIFERFY
-390 RIDDARNTKING
+390 RIDDARNTKTNG
-402 HGLGLSISKNFVES
+402 HGLGLSITKNFVES
-416 LGGKIKLKSKPGKG
+416 LGGKIKLKSKLGKG
-430 STFSVIFPKWLCMYL
+430 STFSVIFPK
-445 RFICIFT
+445 

>member
-32 SIYTKNFIASTED
+32 SVYTRNFIATTED
-45 NMPIQIKKQFENI
+45 NMPLQIKKQFENLLAN
-58 FEDNDLYTMKERLGK
+58 NDLYTMKERLGK

-87 DKEAVISFKGRDD
+87 DKEPVISFKGRDD

-138 LLNNFR
+138 LLNNFK

-149 AIIMSL
+149 AIVMSL

-183 KDEDYDIKLEE
+183 KDGEYDINLEE
-194 SKIIELEN
+194 SKIIELQN

-250 IEVDDQTLSSL
+250 IDVDDQTLSSL

-281 NSEYFKINKKE
+281 NSEYLKINKNE
-292 FDLSQHIKLILETIK
+292 FDLSKHIKSILETIK
-307 PRLNKLDISLIEEIK
+307 PRLNKLDISLIEEIN
-322 DGIIINSD
+322 DGIMINSD

-416 LGGKIKLKSKPGKG
+416 LGGRIKLKSKPGKG
-430 STFSVIFPKWLCMYL
+430 STFSVIFPKWLS
-445 RFICIFT
+445 T

>member
-32 SIYTKNFIASTED
+32 SVYTRNFIATTED
-45 NMPIQIKKQFENI
+45 NMPLQIKKQFENLLA
-58 FEDNDLYTMKERLGK
+58 DKDLYTMKERLGK

-87 DKEAVISFKGRDD
+87 DKEPVISFKGRDD
-100 DETALTTTKS
+100 DETSLTTTKS

-128 YDTGEMAANE
+128 YDTGEMAAKE
-138 LLNNFR
+138 LLNNFK

-149 AIIMSL
+149 AIVMSL

-183 KDEDYDIKLEE
+183 KDGEYDINLEE
-194 SKIIELEN
+194 SKIIELQN
-202 LQNNIRYLS
+202 LQNNIIYLS

-250 IEVDDQTLSSL
+250 IDVDDQTLSSL

-281 NSEYFKINKKE
+281 NSEYLKINKNE
-292 FDLSQHIKLILETIK
+292 FDLSKHIKLILETIK
-307 PRLNKLDISLIEEIK
+307 PRLNKLDISLIEEIN
-322 DGIIINSD
+322 DGIMINSD

-366 YIDVKDNGVGISD
+366 YIDVKDNGVGITD

-416 LGGKIKLKSKPGKG
+416 LGGRIKLKSKPGQG
-430 STFSVIFPKWLCMYL
+430 STFSVIFPK
-445 RFICIFT
+445 

>member
-1 MTSLRN
+1 
-7 KIVRNFVAG
+7 
-16 IFACILVFSIA
+16 
-27 ISYLL
+27 
-32 SIYTKNFIASTED
+32 
-45 NMPIQIKKQFENI
+45 MPLNIKKQFESLLT
-58 FEDNDLYTMKERLGK
+58 DNDVYTMKERLGK
-73 FSKSLNIDIEILNK
+73 YSKALNIDIEILNK
-87 DKEAVISFKGRDD
+87 NNEPVMSFKGRNDN
-100 DETALTTTKS
+100 ENPLTTTKS
-110 YDIINPNLNEYRG
+110 YDIINPNLNDYRG

-149 AIIMSL
+149 AIVISL
-155 SIGIIIALILSTNIT
+155 TIGIIIALVLSTNIT

-183 KDEDYDIKLEE
+183 KDGDYDINLKE

-250 IEVDDQTLSSL
+250 IDVDEQTLSSL
-261 LEEIHRL
+261 LEETQRL

-281 NSEYFKINKKE
+281 NSEYLKINKKE
-292 FDLSQHIKLILETIK
+292 FDLSQHIKLILDTIK
-307 PRLNKLDISLIEEIK
+307 PRLTKLDISLIEEIK
-322 DGIIINSD
+322 DGVLIYSD
-330 KDKISQVVQN
+330 KDKISQIIQN

-346 KAIKDDGLI
+346 KAIKEDGLI
-355 RVSLHEDKNNI
+355 RVSLYEDKNNI
-366 YIDVKDNGVGISD
+366 YIDIKDNGVGISD
-379 EKKEIIFERFY
+379 EKKEVIFERFY
-390 RIDDARNTKING
+390 RIDDARNTKTNG
-402 HGLGLSISKNFVES
+402 HGLGLSITKNFVES
-416 LGGKIKLKSKPGKG
+416 LGGKIKLKSKLGKG
-430 STFSVIFPKWLCMYL
+430 STFSVIFPK
-445 RFICIFT
+445 

>member
-32 SIYTKNFIASTED
+32 SVYTRNFIATTED
-45 NMPIQIKKQFENI
+45 NMPLQIKKQFENLLA
-58 FEDNDLYTMKERLGK
+58 DKDLYTMKERLGK

-87 DKEAVISFKGRDD
+87 DKEPVISFKGRDD

-138 LLNNFR
+138 LLNNFK

-149 AIIMSL
+149 AIVMSL

-183 KDEDYDIKLEE
+183 KDGEYDINLEE
-194 SKIIELEN
+194 SKIIELQN
-202 LQNNIRYLS
+202 LQNNIIYLS

-250 IEVDDQTLSSL
+250 IDVDDQTLSSL

-281 NSEYFKINKKE
+281 NSEYLKINKNE
-292 FDLSQHIKLILETIK
+292 FDLSKHIKLILETIK
-307 PRLNKLDISLIEEIK
+307 PRLNKLDISLIEEIN
-322 DGIIINSD
+322 DGIMINSD

-366 YIDVKDNGVGISD
+366 YIDVKDNGVGITD

-416 LGGKIKLKSKPGKG
+416 LGGRIKLKSKPGKG
-430 STFSVIFPKWLCMYL
+430 STFSVIFPKWLS
-445 RFICIFT
+445 T

>member
-7 KIVRNFVAG
+7 KIIRNFVAV

-32 SIYTKNFIASTED
+32 SIYTKNFLATTED
-45 NMPIQIKKQFENI
+45 STPMQIKKQFESLLT
-58 FEDNDLYTMKERLGK
+58 DKDLYTAKERIDK
-73 FSKSLNIDIEILNK
+73 YSKALNIDIEILNK
-87 DKEAVISFKGRDD
+87 DNEPVMNFKGRE
-100 DETALTTTKS
+100 DEQNSPTASKS
-110 YDIINPNLNEYRG
+110 YDIISPNLNDYRG

-128 YDTGEMAANE
+128 YDNGEVAAKE

-144 NSIII
+144 NSILI
-149 AIIMSL
+149 AIVISL
-155 SIGIIIALILSTNIT
+155 TIGIIIALILSINIT

-183 KDEDYDIKLEE
+183 KDEDYDINLKE

-202 LQNNIRYLS
+202 LQNNLRYLS

-250 IEVDDQTLSSL
+250 IEVDEQTLSSL

-292 FDLSQHIKLILETIK
+292 FDLSQHIRLILDTIK

-322 DGIIINSD
+322 DGVIIYSD
-330 KDKISQVVQN
+330 KDKISQIIQN
-340 LISNAI
+340 LLSNAI
-346 KAIKDDGLI
+346 KAIKENGLI
-355 RVSLHEDKNNI
+355 RISLNEDKNNI
-366 YIDVKDNGVGISD
+366 YISVKDNGVGISD
-379 EKKEIIFERFY
+379 DKKEIIFERFY

-416 LGGKIKLKSKPGKG
+416 LGGKIKLKSKLGKG
-430 STFSVIFPKWLCMYL
+430 STFSVIFPK
-445 RFICIFT
+445 

>member
-1 MTSLRN
+1 MVWVINLVVSMTSLRN
-7 KIVRNFVAG
+7 KIIRNFVGG

-32 SIYTKNFIASTED
+32 SIYTKNFLATTED
-45 NMPIQIKKQFENI
+45 NMPLNIKKQFESLLT
-58 FEDNDLYTMKERLGK
+58 DNDVYTMKERLGK
-73 FSKSLNIDIEILNK
+73 YSKALNIDIEIL
-87 DKEAVISFKGRDD
+87 DKNNEPVMRFKGRNDN
-100 DETALTTTKS
+100 ENPLTTTKS
-110 YDIINPNLNEYRG
+110 YDIINPNLNDYRG

-149 AIIMSL
+149 AIVMSL
-155 SIGIIIALILSTNIT
+155 TIGIIIALVLSTNIT

-183 KDEDYDIKLEE
+183 KDGDYDINLKE

-250 IEVDDQTLSSL
+250 IDVDDQTLSSL
-261 LEEIHRL
+261 LEETQRL

-281 NSEYFKINKKE
+281 NSEYLKINKKE
-292 FDLSQHIKLILETIK
+292 FDLSQHIKLILDTIK
-307 PRLNKLDISLIEEIK
+307 PRLTKLDISLIEEIK
-322 DGIIINSD
+322 DGVMIYSD
-330 KDKISQVVQN
+330 KDKISQIIQN

-346 KAIKDDGLI
+346 KAIKEDGLI
-355 RVSLHEDKNNI
+355 RVSLYEDKNNI
-366 YIDVKDNGVGISD
+366 YIDIKDNGVGISD
-379 EKKEIIFERFY
+379 EKKEVIFERFY
-390 RIDDARNTKING
+390 RIDDARNTKTNG
-402 HGLGLSISKNFVES
+402 HGLGLSITKNFVES
-416 LGGKIKLKSKPGKG
+416 LGGKIKLKSKLGKG
-430 STFSVIFPKWLCMYL
+430 STFSVIFPK
-445 RFICIFT
+445 